1 MISYMTLI
9 VKSARAGEV
18 GCRWARAGEVG
29 RHPANNIGVEG
40 LGCHPAK
47 ETEGRGVCLI
57 HDAGNAGV
65 ASLVVRDGGEDRH
78 DICDHDELLGVP
90 VRLRDRKKSSR
101 RRNSRVL
108 LREVGRSR
116 CTL

>member
-18 GCRWARAGEVG
+18 GCRLARAGEVG
-29 RHPANNIGVEG
+29 RHPANNIDVEG
-40 LGCHPAK
+40 LSCHPSK

-65 ASLVVRDGGEDRH
+65 ARLVIRDGGEDRH
-78 DICDHDELLGVP
+78 DICDELLGVP
-90 VRLRDRKKSSR
+90 VRLRDRQKSSR
-101 RRNSRVL
+101 HRNSRVL